1 MSIPVSLQSFP
12 AYSVDL
18 PRDSELLLPRAGE
31 REEVHPLQIRK
42 RLRHALSVRLSS
54 LKAGEK
60 RVLLV
65 LPDHT
70 RRSEASH
77 LAIDTLLALVDSR
90 PDLSLTVVFGLGSHP
105 PMGLER
111 IGNLLGVDRLLALQ
125 QRSIPILEQT
135 TLQPL
140 PSRSLNV
147 AKPAWIGPGTLRLD
161 LPSVLWESHLI
172 VVAGNT
178 ELHPYES
185 RSGSGGLH
193 KMLVIGLGNQ
203 SIIHHTHDIHVLT
216 DPAVK
221 RRLID
226 SRFVQLLDYYAKAII
241 QALLSSHLGVPPL
254 GFSVVCLEPSD
265 SAVHG
270 VWIGEKDAERVVLTS
285 QLHQERTCRVGK
297 PLDFVISDPEI
308 SKSTDL
314 LAGCRSLHLLC
325 AADHPRHP
333 VLSRSSPLRTAFLFN
348 TCHEVANAD
357 GIGNR
362 GTKRHLDVLAECIQ
376 AELMLLTKQPGCTAR
391 LMKQSRNRVLTR
403 WYCYLRLMSIQ
414 DDFLLSLSKLA
425 QHVQSLGTA
434 NNQCIEVQ
442 KKMYMRLNRYKDIP
456 GILGRRIRSLMA
468 HCMAANWSAVQHEAS
483 DWRESLSAY
492 AFAEGGQRALRFLL
506 ILQRFERFVIATDNP
521 AVIAYL
527 EMLSPDL
534 RHLKSPSW
542 FKVLPPDSPFR
553 LDLLGV
559 SGLDLR
565 QQSPSQAL
573 QSCYTA
579 HQLLRGCPRESSCG
593 FIQNPILLEPLL

>member
-1 MSIPVSLQSFP
+1 MSISVSLQSFP
-12 AYSVDL
+12 AYSLDL
-18 PRDSELLLPRAGE
+18 PHDAELLLPCVGE
-31 REEVHPLQIRK
+31 REEINPSQIRK
-42 RLRHALSVRLSS
+42 YLHQALSVRLSS

-60 RVLLV
+60 KVLLV

-77 LAIDTLLALVDSR
+77 LAVDTLLALVDSQ
-90 PDLSLTVVFGLGSHP
+90 PDISLTVIFGLGSHP
-105 PMGLER
+105 LMGQES
-111 IGNLLGVDRLLALQ
+111 IGNLLGVDRYLALQ

-135 TLQPL
+135 TLRPL

-147 AKPAWIGPGTLRLD
+147 AKPAWSAPGMLRLD
-161 LPSVLWESHLI
+161 LPSVLWDSHLI

-203 SIIHHTHDIHVLT
+203 SIIHHTHDIHVLK
-216 DPAVK
+216 DPALKK
-221 RRLID
+221 RLVD

-241 QALLSSHLGVPPL
+241 QALLSSRLAVPPL

-270 VWIGEKDAERVVLTS
+270 VWIGEKDAERIVLTS
-285 QLHQERTCRVGK
+285 QLYKERTCRLGK
-297 PLDFVISDPEI
+297 PLDFVISDPET

-314 LAGCRSLHLLC
+314 LAGARSLHLLC
-325 AADHPRHP
+325 TADDPRRP

-376 AELMLLTKQPGCTAR
+376 SELVLLFKQPSCTAQLLT
-391 LMKQSRNRVLTR
+391 QSRSRALR
-403 WYCYLRLMSIQ
+403 YWQRYLHLMSIQ
-414 DDFLLSLSKLA
+414 EDFFLSLSKLA
-425 QHVQSLGTA
+425 QDVQTLGSA
-434 NNQCIEVQ
+434 NSQCSEVQ
-442 KKMYMRLNRYKDIP
+442 KEMSMRLNRYKDVP
-456 GILGRRIRSLMA
+456 GLLGRRLCSLLR
-468 HCMAANWSAVQHEAS
+468 HCMAANWSCVQREVS
-483 DWRESLSAY
+483 DWNESLPSH

-506 ILQRFERFVIATDNP
+506 ILQRFDRFVIATDNP